1 MIKGKLETK
10 YITLPNVLAN
20 QALIPELIQRGA
32 SVDSIV
38 SAMTPLLKEGLSDQ
52 FLTEARKI
60 HNSLAVDVTD
70 RASQMIV
77 EHLS

>member
-1 MIKGKLETK
+1 MIKGKLDTK

-20 QALIPELIQRGA
+20 QTLIPELIQRGV
-32 SVDSIV
+32 SVNSIV
-38 SAMTPLLKEGLSDQ
+38 SAMTPLLKEGPSDQ
-52 FLTEARKI
+52 FLNEARKI
-60 HNSLAVDVTD
+60 HDLLAVDVTD